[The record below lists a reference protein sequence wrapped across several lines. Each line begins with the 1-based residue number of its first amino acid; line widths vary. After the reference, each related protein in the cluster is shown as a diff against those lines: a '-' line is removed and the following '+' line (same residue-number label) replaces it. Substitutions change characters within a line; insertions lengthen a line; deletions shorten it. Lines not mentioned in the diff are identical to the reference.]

1 MVGFARLIVLLA
13 FAVAVLVVL
22 AVVIFGQSAVYQV
35 GVGTIESVTN
45 PHIAQDTMQEYAL
58 VQENFSQV
66 QTAISGAVAN
76 VTGGNLSQVKTEISG
91 AVANVTGGNFSQV
104 QSAISGA
111 VANVTGG
118 NLSQVK
124 TEISGAVANVTGG
137 R

>member
-1 MVGFARLIVLLA
+1 MVRFARFIVLVA

-35 GVGTIESVTN
+35 GMGAIDSATN
-45 PHIAQDTMQEYAL
+45 SHIA
-58 VQENFSQV
+58 QENFSQV
-66 QTAISGAVAN
+66 Q
-76 VTGGNLSQVKTEISG
+76 TEISG

-104 QSAISGA
+104 Q
-111 VANVTGG
+111 
-118 NLSQVK
+118 